1 MIGWKLFRHFN
12 HIMSATSIICNK
24 CGKTFEVE
32 AVASINS
39 EREPELK
46 EQLLNGSLFLRECP
60 HCGARNLAK
69 WPLLYHDPSEKVMIW
84 LSDGSVDTEARMKAA
99 VAGEDFAGYNG
110 RIVDTPGALLEK
122 VKIFDAGLDDLA
134 LEMAKFITRQELGK
148 DVDLLFFNLE
158 GADNEITLTY
168 PEAGQ
173 MQLVRIGFN
182 VYEDCAGILL
192 RNPDIKKSATGLCR
206 VDRGFVEAFL
216 R

>member
-1 MIGWKLFRHFN
+1 MNQIVCK
-12 HIMSATSIICNK
+12 C
-24 CGKTFEVE
+24 CGKAFDVE
-32 AVASINS
+32 TVTSVNT
-39 EREPELK
+39 ERDPELK
-46 EQLLNGSLFLRECP
+46 EKLLSGALFICECP
-60 HCGARNLAK
+60 ACGTKALASF
-69 WPLLYHDPSEKVMIW
+69 PLLYHDPSEKVMIW
-84 LSDGSVDTEARMKAA
+84 LSDGSADTEARMQAA

-122 VKIFDAGLDDLA
+122 VKIFDAGLDDIA
-134 LEMAKFITRQELGK
+134 MEMAKFVTRQELGK
-148 DVDLLFFNLE
+148 DADLLFFNLE

>member
-1 MIGWKLFRHFN
+1 MDGVLITCSR
-12 HIMSATSIICNK
+12 
-24 CGKTFEVE
+24 CGREFSSESV
-32 AVASINS
+32 AVINTEKS
-39 EREPELK
+39 PELK
-46 EQLLNGSLFLRECP
+46 ERLLSGELFIRECP

-69 WPLLYHDPSEKVMIW
+69 WPLLYHDPAEKVMIW
-84 LSDGSVDTEARMKAA
+84 LSDGSADTEARMKAA
-99 VAGEDFAGYNG
+99 VAGEDFEGYSG
-110 RIVDTPGALLEK
+110 RIVDTPGILIEK
-122 VKIFDAGLDDLA
+122 VKIFDAGLDDIA

-192 RNPDIKKSATGLCR
+192 RNPDIKKTATGLCR
-206 VDRGFVEAFL
+206 VDRGFVERFL
-216 R
+216 A

>member
-1 MIGWKLFRHFN
+1 MI
-12 HIMSATSIICNK
+12 CPK
-24 CGKTFEVE
+24 CG
-32 AVASINS
+32 
-39 EREPELK
+39 REFAAPELRTLDVSKDPSLK
-46 EQLLNGSLFLRECP
+46 ESVKDGSLFLCRCP
-60 HCGARNLAK
+60 HCGTSSLA
-69 WPLLYHDPSEKVMIW
+69 PEPVLYHDPSAQLLIAYTSAP
-84 LSDGSVDTEARMKAA
+84 LSSEGLEGYTCRLVSSI
-99 VAGEDFAGYNG
+99 GEL
-110 RIVDTPGALLEK
+110 IEK
-122 VKIFDAGLDDLA
+122 VKIFDAGLDDIA

-148 DVDLLFFNLE
+148 DVDLLFFSLD

-168 PEAGQ
+168 PEDGQ

>member
-1 MIGWKLFRHFN
+1 MEGVQIVCCR
-12 HIMSATSIICNK
+12 
-24 CGKTFEVE
+24 CGKAFRTEGVPL
-32 AVASINS
+32 INT
-39 EREPELK
+39 EGAPELK
-46 EQLLNGSLFLRECP
+46 EKLLSGELFLRECP

-69 WPLLYHDPSEKVMIW
+69 WPLLYHDPSEKVMVW
-84 LSDGSVDTEARMKAA
+84 LSDGSADTETRMQAA

-122 VKIFDAGLDDLA
+122 VKIFDAGLDDIA

-168 PEAGQ
+168 PEDGQ

-192 RNPDIKKSATGLCR
+192 RNPDIKKTATGLCR

>member
-1 MIGWKLFRHFN
+1 
-12 HIMSATSIICNK
+12 
-24 CGKTFEVE
+24 
-32 AVASINS
+32 
-39 EREPELK
+39 
-46 EQLLNGSLFLRECP
+46 
-60 HCGARNLAK
+60 
-69 WPLLYHDPSEKVMIW
+69 
-84 LSDGSVDTEARMKAA
+84 MKAA
-99 VAGEDFAGYNG
+99 VAGEGFVGYNG

-122 VKIFDAGLDDLA
+122 VKIFDAGLDDIA

-168 PEAGQ
+168 PEDGQ

-192 RNPDIKKSATGLCR
+192 RNPDIKKSAAGLCR

>member
-1 MIGWKLFRHFN
+1 
-12 HIMSATSIICNK
+12 MSATIIICNK
-24 CGKTFEVE
+24 CGKAFEVE
-32 AVASINS
+32 AVASINT

-46 EQLLNGSLFLRECP
+46 ERLLNGSLFLRECP
-60 HCGARNLAK
+60 QCGAKNLVRF
-69 WPLLYHDPSEKVMIW
+69 PLLYHDPAEKVMIW
-84 LSDGSVDTEARMKAA
+84 LSDGSADTEARMQAA
-99 VAGEDFAGYNG
+99 VSGEDFAGYTG
-110 RIVDTPGALLEK
+110 RIVDTPGQMIEK
-122 VKIFDAGLDDLA
+122 VKIFDAGLDDIA

-173 MQLVRIGFN
+173 MQLVRIGLN

-206 VDRGFVEAFL
+206 VDRSFVEAFL

>member
-1 MIGWKLFRHFN
+1 MVPAVCSHCGAQHEV
-12 HIMSATSIICNK
+12 SAYP
-24 CGKTFEVE
+24 
-32 AVASINS
+32 SINTAQ
-39 EREPELK
+39 EPDLK
-46 EQLLNGSLFLRECP
+46 ARVLDGSLFVWECP
-60 HCGARNLAK
+60 SCGARNL
-69 WPLLYHDPSEKVMIW
+69 LRYETLYHDPAEKLMIW
-84 LSDGSVDTEARMKAA
+84 LSDGSADTEARMQAA
-99 VAGEDFAGYNG
+99 VTGNDFEGYTG
-110 RIVDTPGALLEK
+110 RIVDTPGALIEK
-122 VKIFDAGLDDLA
+122 VKIFDAGLDDIA

>member
-1 MIGWKLFRHFN
+1 MDSVQVVCSR
-12 HIMSATSIICNK
+12 
-24 CGKTFEVE
+24 CGKAFRTEGVPL
-32 AVASINS
+32 INTEGS
-39 EREPELK
+39 PELK
-46 EQLLNGSLFLRECP
+46 EKLLSGELFLRECP
-60 HCGARNLAK
+60 HCGARNLAR
-69 WPLLYHDPSEKVMIW
+69 WPLLYHDPAEKVMVW
-84 LSDGSVDTEARMKAA
+84 LSDGSADTEARMKAA

-122 VKIFDAGLDDLA
+122 VKIFDAGLDDIA